1 MGYIFGH
8 VIFRGTKISFFKV
21 IIAQTNITSSAQ
33 QTKKICMHNLHHMDY
48 GMDCIKSMHTN
59 LGGGHMHAAPG
70 LLAKEVVEVEG
81 EEV

>member
-1 MGYIFGH
+1 
-8 VIFRGTKISFFKV
+8 
-21 IIAQTNITSSAQ
+21 
-33 QTKKICMHNLHHMDY
+33 MHNLHHMDY

-70 LLAKEVVEVEG
+70 LLAKEVVEGEG